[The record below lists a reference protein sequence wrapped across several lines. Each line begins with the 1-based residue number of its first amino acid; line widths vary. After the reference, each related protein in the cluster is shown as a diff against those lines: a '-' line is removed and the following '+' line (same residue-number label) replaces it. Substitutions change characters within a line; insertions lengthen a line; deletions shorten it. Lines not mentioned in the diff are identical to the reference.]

1 VGPVDLREVALAQQV
16 VEVEDV
22 VLDLFAGDLLTQLL
36 THPRPFADNLIIT
49 YIIQQTHLAPRQDS
63 PRNAS
68 AFEEIVLKGK

>member
-1 VGPVDLREVALAQQV
+1 
-16 VEVEDV
+16 
-22 VLDLFAGDLLTQLL
+22 LL

-68 AFEEIVLKGK
+68 ALGESSLWESNQHS